1 MSGSCV
7 YSRDPFYFPKN
18 LLICYSMKLSIG
30 IVGLPN
36 VGKSTLFK
44 ALTKQEINIANYPF
58 ATIDPN
64 IGVVAVPDERLEK
77 LAKLSDSKKIVPAIV
92 EFYDIAGLVKG
103 ANKGEGLGNQFLSHI
118 REVDAIIEVVRVFE
132 SGEIIHVEQK
142 IDPLRDLEIINTELI
157 LKDLETV
164 DKRFSKAE
172 SEAKSGNKEAT
183 RLANELAHIK
193 QWLEK
198 GNILNSSESLLS
210 LIRAN
215 NGISELNLLTA
226 KPQIYLLNGK
236 KNDVNEELKNKIQS
250 LNADYLTVDLANA
263 ERIDELIKKAY
274 EILGLISFFTTGEDE
289 TRAWTIKKESKA
301 PQAAGEIHSDFEK
314 KFIRAEVIN
323 WQKLL
328 EAGSWNSAKQKGW
341 LKLEG
346 KDYVVQDGDVMII
359 RHG

>member
-1 MSGSCV
+1 
-7 YSRDPFYFPKN
+7 
-18 LLICYSMKLSIG
+18 MKLSIG

-92 EFYDIAGLVKG
+92 EFYDIAGLVRG

-118 REVDAIIEVVRVFE
+118 REVNAIIEVVRVFE

-164 DKRFSKAE
+164 EKRLIKLEGEARSGDKQKIKDLE
-172 SEAKSGNKEAT
+172 IIKKIKEG
-183 RLANELAHIK
+183 LA
-193 QWLEK
+193 Q
-198 GNILNSSESLLS
+198 NIFIVNMDEETTNQ
-210 LIRAN
+210 AAVM
-215 NGISELNLLTA
+215 ELNLLTS
-226 KPQIYLLNGK
+226 KKQIYLLNGK
-236 KNDVNEELKNKIQS
+236 ESDVSEELIRQLADKIKE
-250 LNADYLTVDLANA
+250 LGADYLIMDLATENNVN
-263 ERIDELIKKAY
+263 ELIKKAY

-289 TRAWTIKKESKA
+289 TKAWTIKKESKA

-323 WQKLL
+323 WQKLS

-346 KDYVVQDGDVMII
+346 KDYIVQNGDVMVI

>member
-1 MSGSCV
+1 
-7 YSRDPFYFPKN
+7 
-18 LLICYSMKLSIG
+18 MKLSIG

-44 ALTKQEINIANYPF
+44 ALTNQEINIANYPF

-64 IGVVAVPDERLEK
+64 VGVVIVPDERLDK
-77 LAKLSDSKKIVPAIV
+77 LTHLSNSKKTIPAVV

-118 REVDAIIEVVRVFE
+118 REVDSIVEVIRVFE

-142 IDPLRDLEIINTELI
+142 VDPIRDLEIINTELI
-157 LKDLETV
+157 LKDLDITE
-164 DKRFSKAE
+164 KRFGKLEAEARSGDKQKSKDLE
-172 SEAKSGNKEAT
+172 ILKKIKE
-183 RLANELAHIK
+183 N
-193 QWLEK
+193 LEK
-198 GNILNSSESLLS
+198 GILAVNSEEEILNSP
-210 LIRAN
+210 IVK
-215 NGISELNLLTA
+215 ELALLTA
-226 KPQIYLLNGK
+226 KRQIYLLNGK
-236 KNDVNEELKNKIQS
+236 ESDVSGELKNKIKS
-250 LNADYLTVDLANA
+250 LNADYLIMDLSLSQ
-263 ERIDELIKKAY
+263 DVSGLIKKAY

-289 TRAWTIKKESKA
+289 TRAWTIKNGSKA
-301 PQAAGEIHSDFEK
+301 PEAAGAIHSDFEK

-341 LKLEG
+341 LKIEG
-346 KDYVVQDGDVMII
+346 KDYIAQDGDVMVI